1 MNYSQE
7 IRNALTNIENDKQID
22 QELVS
27 QVSFNLSYVNSFHKK
42 ILDTHSKDH
51 NRNCFNKSFILPD
64 CLQKRRFCLDEV
76 MDESFSTDIGPEKRL
91 NTLNKSSSCYED
103 NSNKY
108 INNKMRNESLSQRSV
123 KATRRKQKL
132 ITSKIQSPTETFL
145 FYRGVRTFGMDFD
158 KISTY
163 NLPHRS
169 TMELKR
175 FFIEQDRDF
184 SLRFDQS
191 LQLYRD
197 DPVNLQMLVQE
208 DKSVMLSTQD
218 SSYGCS
224 DCATLTNK
232 YKETKYSKKNLP
244 SLDDVQNETAFQAL
258 EM

>member
-7 IRNALTNIENDKQID
+7 IRNAMTNIENNYDL
-22 QELVS
+22 ETVS
-27 QVSFNLSYVNSFHKK
+27 QVSLNLSYVNSIHKK
-42 ILDTHSKDH
+42 ILDAHSKDH
-51 NRNCFNKSFILPD
+51 NRSCFNKSFILPD
-64 CLQKRRFCLDEV
+64 CLQKRPFCLSEV

-91 NTLNKSSSCYED
+91 KTLQKSSSCYED

-108 INNKMRNESLSQRSV
+108 INNKIQNESLSQRSV
-123 KATRRKQKL
+123 KATRRKQKF

-145 FYRGVRTFGMDFD
+145 FYRGVRYFGIDFD
-158 KISTY
+158 QISTNY
-163 NLPHRS
+163 LPHRS
-169 TMELKR
+169 IMEIKR
-175 FFIEQDRDF
+175 FFIEQDRDN

-218 SSYGCS
+218 SSNGCS

-232 YKETKYSKKNLP
+232 QKEIKSSTKNLP